1 MKDEEKRANSVD
13 LGGMTKAQLL
23 SYAEESGVPGVSSR
37 MTKAQIIETI
47 EGGAE

>member
-1 MKDEEKRANSVD
+1 MTDEEKRADSAD

-23 SYAEESGVPGVSSR
+23 SYAKESGVSGVSSR

-47 EGGAE
+47 EGGA